1 MFRQSFQSRARH
13 FLRAIALLLATAG
26 PAFLTSPARAET
38 TIFVVRHA
46 EKVDA
51 SEDPDLDTTGRER
64 ARLLRDML
72 RDIPIDSIYSSKYQ
86 RALQTVMPTAEL
98 KKQAPVIHTTDRI
111 ASITAALRSSA
122 ADSVD
127 RYVLAAGHSNTVILW
142 LKGLGIDSVPELQ
155 DHEWDNLFIVTIGD
169 GGRSRL
175 LRLHYG
181 Y

>member
-1 MFRQSFQSRARH
+1 MARAARL
-13 FLRAIALLLATAG
+13 FATLSLVLGTCA
-26 PAFLTSPARAET
+26 PAFLPTAARAET
-38 TIFVVRHA
+38 TVFVVRHA
-46 EKVDA
+46 EKVDS
-51 SEDPDLDTTGRER
+51 SEDPDLDATGRER

-72 RDIPIDSIYSSKYQ
+72 RDIPIDSIYSSRYQ
-86 RALQTVMPTAEL
+86 RALQTVLPTAQL
-98 KKQAPVIHTTDRI
+98 KEQMPVIHTTERI

-142 LKGLGIDSVPELQ
+142 LKGLGIDSIAELM

>member
-1 MFRQSFQSRARH
+1 MIQISARSRRRRLFVAV
-13 FLRAIALLLATAG
+13 ALGFVTSWLALASTA
-26 PAFLTSPARAET
+26 ARADT
-38 TIFVVRHA
+38 TVFVVRHA
-46 EKVDA
+46 EKVDS
-51 SEDPDLDTTGRER
+51 SEDPDLDATGRER

-86 RALQTVMPTAEL
+86 RTLQTVGPTAQLL
-98 KKQAPVIHTTDRI
+98 KRTPIVHTTERI
-111 ASITAALRSSA
+111 ASITAAIRSSA

-127 RYVLAAGHSNTVILW
+127 RYVLAAGHANTTILW
-142 LKGLGIDSVPELQ
+142 LKGLGIESVTELS
-155 DHEWDNLFIVTIGD
+155 DHEWDNLFIVTIGE